1 MLKVSALKR
10 TVVTEPDA
18 RGALD
23 LGGGEGVLV
32 GEIILVRI
40 SLILLQ
46 LIRAAIERLESGQS
60 VAAEAAAWALFV
72 AVGGGGAAP
81 FVAPDQSD

>member
-1 MLKVSALKR
+1 MKR
-10 TVVTEPDA
+10 AVVTEPDA

-23 LGGGEGVLV
+23 LGGGWGGWVGGLLV

-46 LIRAAIERLESGQS
+46 LIRAPIERLESGQS
-60 VAAEAAAWALFV
+60 VVAEAAARPLFV
-72 AVGGGGAAP
+72 AVGGGAAP

>member
-1 MLKVSALKR
+1 M
-10 TVVTEPDA
+10 
-18 RGALD
+18 
-23 LGGGEGVLV
+23 LV

-46 LIRAAIERLESGQS
+46 LIRAPIERHESGQS
-60 VAAEAAAWALFV
+60 VAAEAAARALFV
-72 AVGGGGAAP
+72 AVRGGAAP

>member
-1 MLKVSALKR
+1 M
-10 TVVTEPDA
+10 
-18 RGALD
+18 
-23 LGGGEGVLV
+23 GGLLV

-46 LIRAAIERLESGQS
+46 LIRAPIERFGSGQS
-60 VAAEAAAWALFV
+60 VAAEAAARPLFV
-72 AVGGGGAAP
+72 AVGGGAAP